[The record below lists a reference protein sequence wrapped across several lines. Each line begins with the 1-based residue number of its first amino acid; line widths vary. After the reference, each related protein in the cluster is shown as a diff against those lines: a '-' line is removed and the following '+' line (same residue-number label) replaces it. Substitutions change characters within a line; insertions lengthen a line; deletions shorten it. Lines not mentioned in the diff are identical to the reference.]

1 MTAADIAGYYKALVV
16 EVGADMEGKDVR
28 TVLERRLGVSRSLLS
43 RLKLTEFGITVNG
56 VRAYTTAKVF
66 AGDQVAIRMEEE
78 VSEDILPQELP
89 LSIVYEDDYLLV
101 VNKPAGIIVHPTK
114 GHYTNTLANAI
125 VYHWQAQGVRVRF
138 RPVHRLDEDT
148 SGLVVIAKNPYI
160 HQQLSEQLQAGT
172 IAKMYC
178 AYVYN
183 SPVPQD
189 GTVDAPID
197 RNPEDPHVRI
207 VTPEGYPSV
216 THYKSVAVYGD
227 GKAAKVRLKLET
239 GRTHQIRVHMK
250 HIGCPL
256 IGDAMYGPAMET
268 DRVEE
273 WEATAGRQALHA
285 ETLGLTHPMT
295 KEWIE
300 WTAALPPELL
310 QLEQVLSW
318 TK

>member
-1 MTAADIAGYYKALVV
+1 MTAPDMDGYYKALCV
-16 EVGADMEGKDVR
+16 EVGAEMAGKDVR
-28 TVLERRLGVSRSLLS
+28 TVLERKLGVSRSLLS
-43 RLKLTEFGITVNG
+43 RLKLTEYGITING
-56 VRAYTTAKVF
+56 VRAYTTAKV
-66 AGDQVAIRMEEE
+66 AEGDQVAIRMEEE

-89 LSIVYEDDYLLV
+89 LSIVFEDDYLLV

-114 GHYTNTLANAI
+114 GHYTNTLANGI
-125 VYHWQAQGVRVRF
+125 VHHWQMQGERVRF

-172 IAKMYC
+172 IMKMYC
-178 AYVYN
+178 AYVYGVP
-183 SPVPQD
+183 SPAD

-197 RNPEDPHVRI
+197 RDPVDPHVRI

-216 THYKSVAVYGD
+216 THYKT
-227 GKAAKVRLKLET
+227 AAAFGQGLASKVRLKLET

-256 IGDAMYGPAMET
+256 IGDAMYGLLAGKHE
-268 DRVEE
+268 D
-273 WEATAGRQALHA
+273 WESAAGRQALHA

-300 WTAALPPELL
+300 WTAALPPELVK
-310 QLEQVLSW
+310 LEQVLNEV
-318 TK
+318 